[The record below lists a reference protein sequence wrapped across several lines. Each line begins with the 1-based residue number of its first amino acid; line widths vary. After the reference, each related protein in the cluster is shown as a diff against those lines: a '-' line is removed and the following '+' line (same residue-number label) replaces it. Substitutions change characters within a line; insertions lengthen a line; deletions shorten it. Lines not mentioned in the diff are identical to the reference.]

1 MGVARAKSTTNNP
14 TLRVSKALRSTPEL
28 AAFFGEYGCPFRH
41 SSDRVCIHVHR
52 DDGAFA
58 RAAVAQPPPH
68 GGLS

>member
-1 MGVARAKSTTNNP
+1 MGVARATITTGNL

-28 AAFFGEYGCPFRH
+28 SAFFGENGRLLRH
-41 SSDRVCIHVHR
+41 SSDRVRIHVHR

-58 RAAVAQPPPH
+58 RAAVAQLPPQ